1 MLDWQPI
8 ASGAWEAEGYRIAAF
23 HLEGGYLYGLF
34 APPLPEKVFES
45 QLKTHYA
52 LGEYVPQRRALLGH
66 FSRPELAREAAER
79 HRNFIAGAG
88 PSLP

>member
-1 MLDWQPI
+1 MMLDWQLI

-34 APPLPEKVFES
+34 APPLPEKAFEN

-52 LGEYVPQRRALLGH
+52 PGEYVPQRRARLGN
-66 FSRPELAREAAER
+66 FSRPESAREAAER
-79 HRNFIAGAG
+79 HLNKLSRESA
-88 PSLP
+88 